1 MQSKRA
7 DCEIKKSK
15 FVREQEVKGLLSS
28 LAFKTWLSKIPLFGD
43 IFFWVY
49 KMNEIMNKFLMVG
62 HIFIPEMHLKQ
73 PSVTHSACGP
83 FTRNNER
90 IGKFMQTENAD
101 VIAEMSL
108 IKLVFNMIRLMANQ
122 KTYQKELNQMNFK
135 R

>member
-1 MQSKRA
+1 
-7 DCEIKKSK
+7 
-15 FVREQEVKGLLSS
+15 
-28 LAFKTWLSKIPLFGD
+28 
-43 IFFWVY
+43 
-49 KMNEIMNKFLMVG
+49 MNEIMNKFLMVG

-108 IKLVFNMIRLMANQ
+108 IKLVFNMIRLTANQ